1 MAVLV
6 VLLLVDAVVVAWNT
20 AKNRVVYWP
29 TRILRGTTLVFVDIL
44 CACRARRA
52 PCTTQHLG
60 NGAAAQSFPSWSC
73 SASSCAATQ
82 ASVSARPAQGTSR
95 VTSALTRG
103 LRSLPLRNARSQ

>member
-44 CACRARRA
+44 CACRPPPAPAHAPRA
-52 PCTTQHLG
+52 LHLQHGIVATVLPHSHSHRGAFLLPAALQLG
-60 NGAAAQSFPSWSC
+60 
-73 SASSCAATQ
+73 
-82 ASVSARPAQGTSR
+82 
-95 VTSALTRG
+95 
-103 LRSLPLRNARSQ
+103 PL